1 MKNNQTNGPIW
12 DSEECALVLIDYQ
25 PEVMDSIHDKDPK
38 LVELNVRALAQMAV
52 KFEIPV
58 VLSTVAVKLGVD
70 SPTIESL
77 KAVLPGVDEIDRT
90 SMDAWDDEAFVNAVK
105 ATERKKLVMAG
116 IVTSVCLAYP
126 AVRAL
131 AEGYEVSFIEDASGD
146 LSKSHHDSAVLRLVQ
161 AGAVPNSTTGIMAE
175 WFRDWASPLA
185 DRAREVLPTY
195 LTEFNKLNR
204 YPSPMWAKKNP
215 PTRQQAVS

>member
-1 MKNNQTNGPIW
+1 MKNNQTKSPIW
-12 DSEECALVLIDYQ
+12 DSKECALVLIDYQ

-38 LVELNVRALAQMAV
+38 LVELNVCALAQMAV

-70 SPTIESL
+70 SPTIEPL

-90 SMDAWDDEAFVNAVK
+90 SMDAWDDEAFVKAVK
-105 ATERKKLVMAG
+105 ATGRKKLVMGG

-131 AEGYEVSFIEDASGD
+131 SDGFEVSFIEDAIGD
-146 LSKSHHDSAVLRLVQ
+146 LSKSHHDMGVMRLIQ
-161 AGAVPNSTTGIMAE
+161 AGAVPNTTTGIMAE

-185 DRAREVLPTY
+185 SRAREVLPTY
-195 LTEFNKLNR
+195 LMEFNKLHG
-204 YPSPMWAKKNP
+204 YPLPIWAKKNP
-215 PTRQQAVS
+215 PAEQRRVG